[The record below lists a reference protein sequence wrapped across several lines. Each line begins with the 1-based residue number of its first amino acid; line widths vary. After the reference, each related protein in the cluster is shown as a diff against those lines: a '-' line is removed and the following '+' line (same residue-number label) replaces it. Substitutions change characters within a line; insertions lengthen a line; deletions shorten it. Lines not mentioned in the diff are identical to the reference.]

1 MVILKIFLFLLSL
14 PLSLPPSL
22 FPSISSPLSSPFPSS
37 SRSFNGKEELITAGE
52 GKGATLSKAIQLT
65 PTDPTIV
72 PLTEN
77 TIVNPTAVRVS
88 PCLTRT

>member
-1 MVILKIFLFLLSL
+1 MVIITIFLFLSSL
-14 PLSLPPSL
+14 PLSLPPST
-22 FPSISSPLSSPFPSS
+22 FPLASPPLSSSS
-37 SRSFNGKEELITAGE
+37 SSFRSFNGKEELITAGE

-77 TIVNPTAVRVS
+77 TIVNPAAVRVR
-88 PCLTRT
+88 PCLASC